1 MPYKSQAQER
11 YFNANRAKLQSQGV
25 NVNEWNQSSKGL
37 KLPKRAKSS
46 KTSGQASH
54 KKMKP
59 AYKKEYSK
67 FKSKLGLSGKE
78 TKPGDLMKKFNTD
91 GFAKKKTKKKIKVS
105 ESKSETP
112 SQEKKESPAFEKAE
126 NKKGIELAMKRKK
139 KEKSKKKSYGKKK

>member
-46 KTSGQASH
+46 KASGQASH

-67 FKSKLGLSGKE
+67 FKSKLGLTNKE

-91 GFAKKKTKKKIKVS
+91 GFAKKKTKKKVT
-105 ESKSETP
+105 ESKNETL
-112 SQEKKESPAFEKAE
+112 SQEKKESPSFEKAE

-139 KEKSKKKSYGKKK
+139 KEKSKNKSNGKKK